1 MRYCANAL
9 WRSRVKKIVVI
20 DDEPFILMMVEDKLK
35 RAGLSVVASRES
47 VNAYDIVKKEKPD
60 LVILD
65 WMMPETSG
73 IEVCRL
79 IKKDPELAHIPIFM
93 LTAKGQEEDETLGL
107 KAGVTK
113 YITKPFSPKVLLDDV
128 LGALGMENSGG

>member
-1 MRYCANAL
+1 
-9 WRSRVKKIVVI
+9 VKKVVVI

-47 VNAYDIVKKEKPD
+47 VSAYDIVKRERPD

-65 WMMPETSG
+65 WMMPEISG
-73 IEVCRL
+73 IEVCRS

-107 KAGVTK
+107 KAGVAK

-128 LGALGMENSGG
+128 LGILGVESRDA